1 MNKKT
6 NKNLLTEEVNKFKT
20 LLEYG
25 FYEDRTSNNSANDL
39 LLGNDM
45 TEEEEDLG
53 DDSEISDDEI
63 SIPGEDGGSE
73 EGNDGGD
80 EDPFADDSGDEEPS
94 SDEEDDFGGDDAG
107 EDLEM
112 APEEEPIEDDA
123 IELDVT
129 QLVQGSEEAKA
140 SADSAN
146 QKIDQLMGMV
156 DNLEGQLAGM
166 TKISHKIDSL
176 ENELEKRTPTPDEKL
191 EMRSL
196 DSAPFNM
203 RLGDFWST
211 QEGQYDVMSEPKEQ
225 EYVLD
230 KKEINN
236 DYSDVKIKDSLNADN
251 EYEEEDF

>member
-1 MNKKT
+1 MDKKN
-6 NKNLLTEEVNKFKT
+6 NKNLLSEEVNKFKA

-25 FYEDRTSNNSANDL
+25 FYEDRAGEDPNKAEKLMLGNEMSEEEEE
-39 LLGNDM
+39 LGNDD
-45 TEEEEDLG
+45 EV
-53 DDSEISDDEI
+53 SDDEI
-63 SIPGEDGGSE
+63 SIPGEEGSE
-73 EGNDGGD
+73 EGGD

-94 SDEEDDFGGDDAG
+94 VDGEDDFGGDDAG

-129 QLVQGSEEAKA
+129 ELVKGSEEAKA

-146 QKIDQLMGMV
+146 LKIDQLMGMV
-156 DNLEGQLAGM
+156 DSLEGQLAGM
-166 TKISHKIDSL
+166 SKISHKIDSL
-176 ENELEKRTPTPDEKL
+176 ENELEKRAPTPDEKL

-203 RLGDFWST
+203 RLGDFWSD
-211 QEGQYDVMSEPKEQ
+211 QEGQYDVMNTKDQ

-230 KKEINN
+230 KKEINS
-236 DYSDVKIKDSLNADN
+236 DYSDSKIKDSLDVDN
-251 EYEEEDF
+251 EYEEEDI